1 MAGLLNDVWRSDA
14 SGAHWYNIST
24 APRFGIREGHALAY
38 HAGASALSADGRG
51 ASVFLLGGRTIV
63 AGKNVFLNDVWRSD
77 DGGVNWQ
84 VHNCLYAGTQQ
95 QCRALVCDSI
105 HTAACEHAQT
115 LALACDTVIAKFIL
129 STAMTR
135 CLCGSW

>member
-14 SGAHWYNIST
+14 NGAHWYNIST
-24 APRFGIREGHALAY
+24 APRFGIREGHALVY
-38 HAGASALSADGRG
+38 HAGASPLSAGGRG

-84 VHNCLYAGTQQ
+84 VPVCMQARNNSVALLY
-95 QCRALVCDSI
+95 
-105 HTAACEHAQT
+105 
-115 LALACDTVIAKFIL
+115 VIA
-129 STAMTR
+129 STPPLASTHKP
-135 CLCGSW
+135 